1 MLKNYFKIAF
11 RTLWKNKGYAFINI
25 IGLAIGISGA
35 TLFLTF
41 VKDELS
47 FDKMHSKYDRIVRPI
62 TIQVNVEPNRHY
74 GSNPM
79 IMATT
84 MDEEFPEIE
93 SQVTLYRYGNQIN
106 YTLDG
111 QNYTDRDFFF
121 STPELF
127 EVFDFE
133 LIRGDEETALQE
145 PKSVIISESKAI
157 AIFGSTDVMGKV
169 LETQGGDVKITGV
182 MKDIPDNSHIFAELF
197 FSELLPANIQENIV
211 GSWTNFDSSASYLV
225 LTPGTDLNALQAKM
239 LELTK
244 SRMPQN
250 IGNMVTFELQPL
262 ADIHFG
268 SAHIESDIARF
279 KSDKTYT
286 TIFIFISIFL
296 VVIASV
302 NYMNLATSKAVFRA
316 KEIGIRKVVGAVK
329 KQLISQI
336 LIESLLI
343 AFIGLLISVA
353 ITDITMPF
361 FNELTGRNYDF
372 SWLHLLNYADI
383 LLLLTLVI
391 GLLSG
396 IYPAFFMTSFKTVN
410 ILKGEQIKG
419 GSFNVRKALVV
430 FQFVLSTVL
439 IISTLVV
446 SNQMN
451 YIRNKNLG
459 FNDDNLL
466 VIDINNGAVRPVFKT
481 MKNEF
486 AQIPG
491 VESVG
496 VASRVPGEWKNIN
509 RVGVNSYS
517 SNGIMMDSTEVYYMS
532 FDPDVLSTFEIN
544 LVDGGSFSGNDA
556 SDSTKILLNE
566 SAVQLLGLQDPIGQS
581 IELEMN
587 AGKGKY
593 TVIGVMKDFNFQS
606 LHSKI
611 EPLIVGAWNNRA
623 AVIDYFILK
632 VNGQNIPSIIAAA
645 NTVHEKF
652 DTRTVMEYHFLDQQ
666 LEVFYESDRQASVIF
681 KVGAGL
687 SIFIACLG
695 LFGLASFTIQ
705 KRVKEL
711 GIRKVLG
718 ASEWKIFVLL
728 SSSFTK
734 QILLAFLI
742 ASPVAFWIMD
752 NWLQNFQYRVGV
764 GVGVFLLAGIGTL
777 LIALL
782 TVSYR
787 AVRAA
792 NSNPVNSL
800 RNE

>member
-1 MLKNYFKIAF
+1 MLKNYIKIAF

-25 IGLAIGISGA
+25 IGLAIGICGA

-47 FDKMHSKYDRIVRPI
+47 FDKMHSNYDRIVRPI
-62 TIQVNVEPNRHY
+62 TIQTNVQPSRHY
-74 GSNPM
+74 GASPM
-79 IMATT
+79 VLATT
-84 MDEEFPEIE
+84 LKDEIPEVE
-93 SQVTLYRYGNQIN
+93 NQVTLYRYGSQIN
-106 YTLDG
+106 YTVDG
-111 QNYTDRDFFF
+111 ENYTDRDFFF

-133 LIRGDEETALQE
+133 LIRGNEQTALSE
-145 PKSVIISESKAI
+145 PKSVVIAESKAM
-157 AIFGSTDVMGKV
+157 AIFGTIEVMDRI
-169 LETQGGDVKITGV
+169 LQTQGGDVKITGV
-182 MKDIPDNSHIFAELF
+182 MKDIPDNSHLFSELF
-197 FSELLPANIQENIV
+197 FTELLPPNIMENIR
-211 GSWTNFDSSASYLV
+211 SWTGIEGSTSYLV
-225 LTPGTDLNALQAKM
+225 LAPNTDVEALSLKTA
-239 LELTK
+239 ELAK
-244 SRMPQN
+244 SRMPEPYASF
-250 IGNMVTFELQPL
+250 VTFDLQPL

-268 SAHIESDIARF
+268 SSNIELDIARF

-296 VVIASV
+296 VVIAAV

-316 KEIGIRKVVGAVK
+316 KEIGIRKVVGAVR
-329 KQLISQI
+329 KQLIAQI
-336 LIESLLI
+336 LVESLLI
-343 AFIGLLISVA
+343 AFIGLFISIA
-353 ITDITMPF
+353 LTDITMPF

-372 SWLHLLNYADI
+372 SWAALLDYLDI
-383 LLLLTLVI
+383 LIGLTLVI
-391 GLLSG
+391 GLISG
-396 IYPAFFMTSFKTVN
+396 IYPALFMTGFNTVN
-410 ILKGEQIKG
+410 ILKGEQVKG
-419 GSFNVRKALVV
+419 GGFNVRKALVV

-451 YIRNKNLG
+451 YIREKNLG
-459 FNDDNLL
+459 FNDENLL
-466 VIDINNGAVRPVFKT
+466 VIDINNGDVRPVFKT

-491 VESVG
+491 VEKVA
-496 VASRVPGEWKNIN
+496 VASRVPGEWKNIG
-509 RVGVNSYS
+509 RVGINSYS
-517 SNGIMMDSTEVYYMS
+517 SSGVAVDSVETYFMG
-532 FDPDVLSTFEIN
+532 FDPDMFSTFEIN
-544 LVDGGSFSGNDA
+544 VKEGEAFAGNDV

-566 SAVQLLGLQDPIGQS
+566 SAVKMLGLEDPIGQA

-593 TVIGVMKDFNFQS
+593 TIVGVMEDFNFQS
-606 LHSKI
+606 LHSDI
-611 EPLIVGAWNNRA
+611 APLVVGAWNNRA
-623 AVIDYFILK
+623 ASIDYFILK
-632 VNGQNIPSIIAAA
+632 VSSQNIPEVIEAAR
-645 NTVHEKF
+645 TVHEKF

-666 LEVFYESDRQASVIF
+666 LEVFYESERQASVIF

-718 ASEWKIFVLL
+718 ASEWKIFMLL

-734 QILLAFLI
+734 QILLAFII
-742 ASPVAFWIMD
+742 ASPIAYFIMN
-752 NWLQNFQYRVGV
+752 NWLQNFQFRVGV
-764 GVGVFLLAGIGTL
+764 GIGVFVIAGLGTML
-777 LIALL
+777 VALL

-787 AVRAA
+787 AIRAA

-800 RNE
+800 RSE

>member
-1 MLKNYFKIAF
+1 MLKNYIKIAF

-25 IGLAIGISGA
+25 IGLAIGICGA

-47 FDKMHSKYDRIVRPI
+47 FDKMHSNYDRIVRPI
-62 TIQVNVEPNRHY
+62 TIQTNVQPSRHY
-74 GSNPM
+74 GASPM
-79 IMATT
+79 VLATT
-84 MDEEFPEIE
+84 LKDEIPEVE
-93 SQVTLYRYGNQIN
+93 NQVTLYRYGSQIN
-106 YTLDG
+106 YTVDG
-111 QNYTDRDFFF
+111 ENYTDRDFFF

-127 EVFDFE
+127 EVFDYE
-133 LIRGDEETALQE
+133 LIRGNEQTALSE
-145 PKSVIISESKAI
+145 PKSVVIAESKAM
-157 AIFGSTDVMGKV
+157 AIFGTIEVMGNI
-169 LETQGGDVKITGV
+169 LQTQGGDVKITGV
-182 MKDIPDNSHIFAELF
+182 MKDIPDNSHLFSELF
-197 FSELLPANIQENIV
+197 FTELLPPNIMENIR
-211 GSWTNFDSSASYLV
+211 SWTGIEGSTSYLV
-225 LTPGTDLNALQAKM
+225 LAPNTDLKALSLKTA
-239 LELTK
+239 ELAK
-244 SRMPQN
+244 SRMPEPFASF
-250 IGNMVTFELQPL
+250 VTFDLQPL

-268 SAHIESDIARF
+268 SSNIELDIARF

-296 VVIASV
+296 VVIAAV

-316 KEIGIRKVVGAVK
+316 KEIGIRKVVGAVR
-329 KQLISQI
+329 KQLIAQI
-336 LIESLLI
+336 LVESLLI
-343 AFIGLLISVA
+343 AFIGLFISIA
-353 ITDITMPF
+353 LTDITMPF

-372 SWLHLLNYADI
+372 SWAALLDYLDI
-383 LLLLTLVI
+383 LIGLTLVI
-391 GLLSG
+391 GLISG
-396 IYPAFFMTSFKTVN
+396 IYPALFMTGFNTVN
-410 ILKGEQIKG
+410 ILKGEQVKG
-419 GSFNVRKALVV
+419 GGFNVRKALVV

-451 YIRNKNLG
+451 YIREKNLG
-459 FNDDNLL
+459 FNDENLL
-466 VIDINNGAVRPVFKT
+466 VIDINNGDVRPVFKT

-491 VESVG
+491 VEKVA
-496 VASRVPGEWKNIN
+496 VASRVPGEWKNIG
-509 RVGVNSYS
+509 RVGINSYS
-517 SNGIMMDSTEVYYMS
+517 SSGVAVDSVETYFMG
-532 FDPDVLSTFEIN
+532 FDPDMFSTFEIN
-544 LVDGGSFSGNDA
+544 LKEGEAFAGNDV

-566 SAVQLLGLQDPIGQS
+566 SAVKMLGLEDPIGQA

-593 TVIGVMKDFNFQS
+593 TIVGVMEDFNFQS
-606 LHSKI
+606 LHSDI
-611 EPLIVGAWNNRA
+611 APLVVGAWNNRA
-623 AVIDYFILK
+623 ASIDYFILK
-632 VNGQNIPSIIAAA
+632 VSSQNIPEVVEAAR
-645 NTVHEKF
+645 TVHEKF

-666 LEVFYESDRQASVIF
+666 LEVFYESERQASVIF

-718 ASEWKIFVLL
+718 ASEWKIFMLL

-734 QILLAFLI
+734 QILLAFII
-742 ASPVAFWIMD
+742 ASPIAYFIMN
-752 NWLQNFQYRVGV
+752 NWLQNFQFRVGV
-764 GVGVFLLAGIGTL
+764 GIGVFVIAGLGTML
-777 LIALL
+777 VALL

-787 AVRAA
+787 AIRAA

-800 RNE
+800 RSE

>member
-47 FDKMHSKYDRIVRPI
+47 FDKMHSKYDRIIRPI
-62 TIQVNVEPNRHY
+62 TIQTNVEPNRHY

-79 IMATT
+79 IMALT
-84 MDEEFPEIE
+84 MEEEFPEVE
-93 SQVTLYRYGNQIN
+93 NQVTLYRYGNQIN

-111 QNYTDRDFFF
+111 ENFTDRDFFF
-121 STPELF
+121 TTPELF

-133 LIRGDEETALQE
+133 LIRGNEERALSE
-145 PKSVIISESKAI
+145 PKSVVVSESKAI
-157 AIFGSTDVMGKV
+157 ALFGSIDVMGKII
-169 LETQGGDVKITGV
+169 ETQGGDVKITGV
-182 MKDIPDNSHIFAELF
+182 MKDIPDNSHLFAELF
-197 FSELLPANIQENIV
+197 FSELLPANIMESIR

-225 LTPGTDLNALQAKM
+225 LTPGTDLKILKAKM
-239 LELTK
+239 LEMAKNRL
-244 SRMPQN
+244 PQN
-250 IGNMVTFELQPL
+250 IGNLVTFDLQPL

-268 SAHIESDIARF
+268 SAHIEADLARF

-329 KQLISQI
+329 KQLVSQI

-343 AFIGLLISVA
+343 AFIGLIISVA

-383 LLLLTLVI
+383 LLVLTLVI
-391 GLLSG
+391 GVLSG

-410 ILKGEQIKG
+410 ILKGEQVKG

-451 YIRNKNLG
+451 YIRTKNLG

-496 VASRVPGEWKNIN
+496 VASRVPGEWKNIT

-517 SNGIMMDSTEVYYMS
+517 SNGMMVDSTEVYYMS
-532 FDPDVLSTFEIN
+532 FDPDMLSTFEIN
-544 LVDGGSFSGNDA
+544 LAQGESFTGNDA
-556 SDSTKILLNE
+556 SDSIKILLNE
-566 SAVQLLGLQDPIGQS
+566 SAVKLLGLQEPLGQS
-581 IELEMN
+581 VELEMS
-587 AGKGKY
+587 AGRGKY
-593 TVIGVMKDFNFQS
+593 TVIGVMEDFNFQS

-623 AVIDYFILK
+623 SIIDYFILK
-632 VNGQNIPSIIAAA
+632 VNGQNIPEVIRAA
-645 NTVHEKF
+645 TEVHEKF
-652 DTRTVMEYHFLDQQ
+652 DTRTVMEHHFLDQQ

-718 ASEWKIFVLL
+718 ASEWRIFMLL
-728 SSSFTK
+728 SGSFTK

-742 ASPVAFWIMD
+742 ASPIAYWIMS

-777 LIALL
+777 FIALL

-787 AVRAA
+787 ALRAA

-800 RNE
+800 RSE

>member
-1 MLKNYFKIAF
+1 MLKNYIKIAF

-25 IGLAIGISGA
+25 IGLAIGICGA

-47 FDKMHSKYDRIVRPI
+47 FDKMHSNYDRIVRPI
-62 TIQVNVEPNRHY
+62 TIQTNVQPSRHY
-74 GSNPM
+74 GASPM
-79 IMATT
+79 VLATT
-84 MDEEFPEIE
+84 LKDEIPEVE
-93 SQVTLYRYGNQIN
+93 NQVTLYRYGSQIN
-106 YTLDG
+106 YTVNG
-111 QNYTDRDFFF
+111 ENYTDRDFFF

-127 EVFDFE
+127 EVFDYE
-133 LIRGDEETALQE
+133 LIRGNEQTALSE
-145 PKSVIISESKAI
+145 PKSVVIAESKAM
-157 AIFGSTDVMGKV
+157 AIFGTIEVMGKI
-169 LETQGGDVKITGV
+169 LQTQGGDVKITGV
-182 MKDIPDNSHIFAELF
+182 MKDIPDNSHLFAELF
-197 FSELLPANIQENIV
+197 FTELLPPNIMENIR
-211 GSWTNFDSSASYLV
+211 SWTGIEGSTSYLV
-225 LTPGTDLNALQAKM
+225 LAPNTDLKALSLKTA
-239 LELTK
+239 ELAK
-244 SRMPQN
+244 SRMPEPFASF
-250 IGNMVTFELQPL
+250 VTFDLQPL

-268 SAHIESDIARF
+268 SSNIELDIARF

-296 VVIASV
+296 VVIAAV

-316 KEIGIRKVVGAVK
+316 KEIGIRKVVGAVR
-329 KQLISQI
+329 KQLIAQI
-336 LIESLLI
+336 LVESLLI
-343 AFIGLLISVA
+343 AFIGLFISIA
-353 ITDITMPF
+353 LTDITMPF

-372 SWLHLLNYADI
+372 SWAALLDYLDI
-383 LLLLTLVI
+383 LIGLTLVI
-391 GLLSG
+391 GLISG
-396 IYPAFFMTSFKTVN
+396 IYPALFMTGFNTVN
-410 ILKGEQIKG
+410 ILKGEQVKG
-419 GSFNVRKALVV
+419 GGFNVRKALVV

-451 YIRNKNLG
+451 YIREKNLG
-459 FNDDNLL
+459 FNDENLL
-466 VIDINNGAVRPVFKT
+466 VIDINNGDVRPVFKT

-491 VESVG
+491 VEKVA
-496 VASRVPGEWKNIN
+496 VASRVPGEWKNIG
-509 RVGVNSYS
+509 RVGINSYS
-517 SNGIMMDSTEVYYMS
+517 SSGVAVDSVETYFMG
-532 FDPDVLSTFEIN
+532 FDPDMFSTFEIN
-544 LVDGGSFSGNDA
+544 VKEGEAFTGNDV

-566 SAVQLLGLQDPIGQS
+566 SAVKMLGLEDPIGQA

-593 TVIGVMKDFNFQS
+593 TVVGVMEDFNFQS
-606 LHSKI
+606 LHSDI
-611 EPLIVGAWNNRA
+611 APLVVGAWNNRA
-623 AVIDYFILK
+623 ASIDYFILK
-632 VNGQNIPSIIAAA
+632 VSSQNIPEVIEAAR
-645 NTVHEKF
+645 TVHEKF

-666 LEVFYESDRQASVIF
+666 LEVFYESERQASVIF

-718 ASEWKIFVLL
+718 ASEWKIFMLL

-734 QILLAFLI
+734 QILLAFII
-742 ASPVAFWIMD
+742 ASPIAYFIMN
-752 NWLQNFQYRVGV
+752 NWLQNFQFRVGV
-764 GVGVFLLAGIGTL
+764 GIGVFVIAGLGTML
-777 LIALL
+777 VALL

-787 AVRAA
+787 VIRAA

-800 RNE
+800 RSE

>member
-1 MLKNYFKIAF
+1 MLKNYIKIAF

-25 IGLAIGISGA
+25 IGLAIGICGA

-62 TIQVNVEPNRHY
+62 TIQTNVQPNRHY

-79 IMATT
+79 VLATT
-84 MDEEFPEIE
+84 LENEIPEVE
-93 SQVTLYRYGNQIN
+93 NQVTLYRYGNQIN
-106 YTLDG
+106 YTIDG
-111 QNYTDRDFFF
+111 ENFTDREFFF
-121 STPELF
+121 TTPELF

-133 LIRGDEETALQE
+133 LIRGNEETALTE
-145 PKSVIISESKAI
+145 PKSVVISESKAI
-157 AIFGSTDVMGKV
+157 AVFGTVDVMNQV
-169 LETQGGDVKITGV
+169 LKTQGGDVKITGV
-182 MKDIPDNSHIFAELF
+182 MKDIPDNSHVFAELF
-197 FSELLPANIQENIV
+197 FTELLPPNIMENIR
-211 GSWTNFDSSASYLV
+211 SWTNFDSSTSYLV
-225 LTPGTDLNALQAKM
+225 LTPDADVKALSAKTA
-239 LELTK
+239 ELAK
-244 SRMPQN
+244 ARLPQGIN
-250 IGNMVTFELQPL
+250 GMVTFDLQPL
-262 ADIHFG
+262 SDVHFG

-296 VVIASV
+296 VVIAAV

-316 KEIGIRKVVGAVK
+316 KEIGIRKVVGAVR
-329 KQLISQI
+329 KQLVTQI
-336 LIESLLI
+336 LVESLLI
-343 AFIGLLISVA
+343 AFIGLFISIA
-353 ITDITMPF
+353 LTDITMPF
-361 FNELTGRNYDF
+361 FNQLTGRNYDF
-372 SWLHLLNYADI
+372 SWAALLNYLDI
-383 LLLLTLVI
+383 LVGLTLVI
-391 GLLSG
+391 GLISG
-396 IYPAFFMTSFKTVN
+396 IYPALFMTGFNTVN
-410 ILKGEQIKG
+410 ILKGEQVKG
-419 GSFNVRKALVV
+419 GGFNVRKALVV

-451 YIRNKNLG
+451 FIREKNLG

-491 VESVG
+491 VEKVA
-496 VASRVPGEWKNIN
+496 VASRVPGEWKNIG
-509 RVGVNSYS
+509 RVGINSYS
-517 SNGIMMDSTEVYYMS
+517 SAGVAIDSAEAYFMG
-532 FDPDVLSTFEIN
+532 FDPDMFSTFEIN
-544 LVDGGSFSGNDA
+544 LKAGDSFAGNDA

-566 SAVQLLGLQDPIGQS
+566 SAVAMLGLEEPIGKA
-581 IELEMN
+581 IELDMS
-587 AGKGKY
+587 AGKGLY
-593 TVIGVMKDFNFQS
+593 TIVGVMEDFNFQS
-606 LHSKI
+606 LHTNVA
-611 EPLIVGAWNNRA
+611 PLVVGAWNNRA

-632 VNGQNIPSIIAAA
+632 VNSQNIPEVIEAAR
-645 NTVHEKF
+645 TVHEKF

-666 LEVFYESDRQASVIF
+666 LEVFYESERQASVIF

-718 ASEWKIFVLL
+718 ASEWKIFMLL

-742 ASPVAFWIMD
+742 ASPIAYFIMV

-764 GVGVFLLAGIGTL
+764 GVGVFLIAGLGTL
-777 LIALL
+777 FIAML

-787 AVRAA
+787 AIRAA

-800 RNE
+800 RSE